1 MNILRKIFYILV
13 PVLFAGFCGA
23 QNLSSERPL
32 LRIVFENDV
41 HCQTEGYPALAG
53 LRDSLS
59 RADGRRPLL
68 VSSGDFLQ
76 GGYAGAATKGAAIV
90 DLMRSVGYD
99 VLVPGNHE
107 FDFGS
112 DRLFALLQRLAVP
125 VTCCHL
131 TAAGDSVPLFA
142 PYVLCSWGD
151 LCVGFVGVLTPST
164 AVTESYAFMQGDS
177 VLYSLNPDRVVTLT
191 QRAVDDA
198 RRSGA
203 DRVILLSH
211 VGEYPSFKSSL
222 TSHNLVRRLR
232 GVDAVIDGH
241 SHSVVPGIRV
251 PTLTGDS
258 ILLVQTGCRFANVG
272 VLTLGA
278 DGRFRAELHP
288 AAAVTVR
295 DTLVQHVLDSV
306 SAALS
311 VRADSLVGRT
321 PFALSVDAPG
331 ELQLVRRAETNLGDF
346 VTDSYRYVSSADI
359 ALCNGGGLRTA
370 MPEGDITLRRIV
382 DAQPYE
388 NMLCVARITGR
399 QLLETL
405 RQSSEALPLPEGA
418 FLQVSG
424 LRYAVDLHAA
434 PSSPGRVCRVEVE
447 RSDSAGRRTW
457 QPLDT
462 EALYTVCASDYVLFN
477 GGEHP
482 ALHGAQL
489 LRNDLCSTSEA
500 FLRFL
505 NERCGGVVPE
515 CYRQPEGR
523 ITIIK

>member
-1 MNILRKIFYILV
+1 MIAFRKIFIILFSA
-13 PVLFAGFCGA
+13 LMAGLSGA
-23 QNLSSERPL
+23 QTSSPERPL

-41 HCQTEGYPALAG
+41 HCQTDGYPALAG
-53 LRDSLS
+53 LSDSLS
-59 RADGRRPLL
+59 RVDGRRPLV

-76 GGYAGAATKGAAIV
+76 GGYAGATTKGAAIV

-99 VLVPGNHE
+99 ALVPGNHE

-112 DRLFALLQRLAVP
+112 ARLFSLMQRLAVP

-131 TAAGDSVPLFA
+131 TAAGDTVPLLA
-142 PYVLCSWGD
+142 PYVLCPYGD
-151 LCVGFVGVLTPST
+151 LRVAFVGVLTPST

-177 VLYSLNPDRVVTLT
+177 LLYSLNPDRVAGMT
-191 QRAVDDA
+191 QHAVDEA
-198 RRSGA
+198 HRAGA
-203 DRVILLSH
+203 DCVILLSH
-211 VGEYPSFKSSL
+211 VGEFPSFKSSL
-222 TSHNLVRRLR
+222 TSHALVRRLR

-241 SHSVVPGIRV
+241 SHSVVPGVFV

-258 ILLVQTGCRFANVG
+258 ILLVQTGSRFANVG
-272 VLTLGA
+272 ELTLGA
-278 DGRFRAELHP
+278 DGRFRAALHP

-295 DTLVQHVLDSV
+295 STRVQHVVDSI

-321 PFALSVDAPG
+321 PFALTVDAPG
-331 ELQLVRRAETNLGDF
+331 EVQLVRRAETNLGDF
-346 VTDSYRYVSSADI
+346 VTDSYRYVADADI

-388 NMLCVARITGR
+388 NMLCTVRLTGR
-399 QLLETL
+399 QLLEAL
-405 RQSSEALPLPEGA
+405 RQSSELLPEPEGA

-424 LRYAVDLHAA
+424 LRYTVNLQVDA
-434 PSSPGRVCRVEVE
+434 SSPQRVCRVEVE
-447 RSDSAGRRTW
+447 RRDGTW
-457 QPLDT
+457 QPLDS
-462 EALYTVCASDYVLFN
+462 EAVYTACASDYVLFN

-489 LRNDLCSTSEA
+489 LRSDLCTTSEA

-505 NERCGGVVPE
+505 RERCGGVVPE
-515 CYRQPEGR
+515 RYRQPEGR
-523 ITIIK
+523 ITVNK